1 MKKTEKSKKKTKS
14 FNRKTK
20 SMVNL
25 ALKYRPQTLDSFIGQ
40 EHLLARGAVLRKL
53 IEADALPHIF
63 LYGPPGCGKTSL
75 ARIIAINLERP
86 FYEMNATTLKIED
99 LRKLFKAHAN
109 ALQKPLIF
117 IDEVHR
123 LSKNQQEV
131 LLPFMENQA
140 ALIIGASTENPFYSL
155 TAAMRSR
162 SHLFELKSIQEKE
175 LLAFLENIISLENID
190 IEDEVKEYLVFSS
203 TGDVRAMLNL
213 LESASVVKSPITLDI
228 LKQIRPHAM
237 QAGSSE
243 SESHYELTSA
253 MIKSI
258 RGSDID
264 ASIYYLAR
272 LIDGGEPAEF
282 IARRLAILASEDI
295 GNANPP
301 ALNLAS
307 STLNI
312 VKHIGYP
319 EARIS
324 LSQLVIYLAS
334 SPKSNT
340 AYLAINA
347 ALNDIQNGQ
356 IYPIPSHLKTHA
368 KSYLYPHDYNGWV
381 EQSYLTSS
389 RKYYHTKKM
398 GFEKTLW
405 QWHEKII
412 N

>member
-1 MKKTEKSKKKTKS
+1 
-14 FNRKTK
+14 
-20 SMVNL
+20 MVNL
-25 ALKYRPQTLDSFIGQ
+25 ALKYRPKTLDEMVGQ
-40 EHLLARGAVLRKL
+40 RHLLGEEAPLRKL

-63 LYGPPGCGKTSL
+63 LYGPPGCGKTTL
-75 ARIIAINLERP
+75 ARIIATQLGRP
-86 FYEMNATTLKIED
+86 FYEMNATTLKIDD
-99 LRKLFKAHAN
+99 LRKIFKEYAN

-131 LLPFMENQA
+131 LLPFMENNA
-140 ALIIGASTENPFYSL
+140 ALVIGASTENPYYSL

-162 SHLFELKSIQEKE
+162 SHLFELEALKQKE
-175 LLAFLENIISLENID
+175 MQDYLAKIIALQAMDVE
-190 IEDEVKEYLVFSS
+190 EDAVEYLVFSS
-203 TGDVRAMLNL
+203 GGDVRAMLNL
-213 LESASVVKSPITLDI
+213 LESAQMVATPVTLET

-264 ASIYYLAR
+264 AALYYLAR
-272 LIDGGEPAEF
+272 LIEGGEPAEF

-307 STLNI
+307 SALNI

-334 SPKSNT
+334 SPKSNS
-340 AYLAINA
+340 AYKAINNA
-347 ALNDIQNGQ
+347 QKVIKNGE
-356 IYPIPSHLKTHA
+356 IHPIPDHIKTHA
-368 KSYLYPHDYNGWV
+368 KSYLYPHNFGGWV
-381 EQSYLTSS
+381 AQKYLSVPMYFYETEQI
-389 RKYYHTKKM
+389 
-398 GFEKTLW
+398 GFEKTLFE
-405 QWHEKII
+405 WHEKIVKG
-412 N
+412 

>member
-1 MKKTEKSKKKTKS
+1 
-14 FNRKTK
+14 
-20 SMVNL
+20 MVNF
-25 ALKYRPQTLDSFIGQ
+25 ALKYRPKSLDDILGQ
-40 EHLLARGAVLRKL
+40 SHLLATEAALRKL
-53 IEADALPHIF
+53 IKADALPHSF
-63 LYGPPGCGKTSL
+63 FSGPPGCGKTTL
-75 ARIIAINLERP
+75 ARVIATELDRP
-86 FYEMNATTLKIED
+86 FYEMNATTLKIDD
-99 LRKLFKAHAN
+99 LRKIFKEHAN
-109 ALQKPLIF
+109 ALQKPIIF

-131 LLPFMENQA
+131 LLPFMENNA
-140 ALIIGASTENPFYSL
+140 ALIIGASTENPYFSL

-162 SHLFELKSIQEKE
+162 SHLFELKAVQQKEMQNYLTKILGLESIT
-175 LLAFLENIISLENID
+175 
-190 IEDEVKEYLVFSS
+190 IEEDAKEYLSFSS
-203 TGDVRAMLNL
+203 GGDVRAMLNL
-213 LESASVVKSPITLDI
+213 LESAKHVAQPITLST

-243 SESHYELTSA
+243 SESHYDLTSA

-264 ASIYYLAR
+264 AAIYYLAR

-282 IARRLAILASEDI
+282 IARRLTILASEDI

-334 SPKSNT
+334 SPKSNS
-340 AYLAINA
+340 AYMAINS
-347 ALNDIQNGQ
+347 ALSAIKEGEVH
-356 IYPIPSHLKTHA
+356 PIPSHLKTHA
-368 KSYLYPHDYNGWV
+368 KTYLYPHDFGGWV
-381 EQSYLTSS
+381 AQSYLSTPLHF
-389 RKYYHTKKM
+389 YQTQQI

-405 QWHEKII
+405 LWHEKIKSST
-412 N
+412 

>member
-1 MKKTEKSKKKTKS
+1 MPA
-14 FNRKTK
+14 F
-20 SMVNL
+20 
-25 ALKYRPQTLDSFIGQ
+25 ALKYRPKTLDDLIGQ
-40 EHLLARGAVLRKL
+40 THLLGENAVLRQL
-53 IEADALPHIF
+53 ILSDTLPHIF
-63 LYGPPGCGKTSL
+63 FSGPPGCGKTTL
-75 ARIIAINLERP
+75 ARVIASILDKP

-99 LRKLFKAHAN
+99 LRKIFKEYTN

-131 LLPFMENQA
+131 LLPFMENNA
-140 ALIIGASTENPFYSL
+140 ALIIGASTENPYYSL

-162 SHLFELKSIQEKE
+162 SHLFELQAISKE
-175 LLAFLENIISLENID
+175 EMSLYLQKILKLENISAEHD
-190 IEDEVKEYLVFSS
+190 AQEYLVFSS
-203 TGDVRAMLNL
+203 GGDVRAMLNL
-213 LESASVVKSPITLDI
+213 LESASIVESPVSLKT

-264 ASIYYLAR
+264 ASVYYLAR
-272 LIDGGEPAEF
+272 LIEGGEPAEF

-334 SPKSNT
+334 SPKSNS
-340 AYLAINA
+340 AYIAINT
-347 ALNDIQNGQ
+347 ALNAIKEGE
-356 IYPIPSHLKTHA
+356 IHPVPSHIKTHA
-368 KSYLYPHDYNGWV
+368 KNYLYPHDFGGWV
-381 EQSYLTSS
+381 AQSYLSAPLHF
-389 RKYYHTKKM
+389 YHSQQI

-405 QWHEKII
+405 QWHDKIKSAKT
-412 N
+412 

>member
-1 MKKTEKSKKKTKS
+1 ML
-14 FNRKTK
+14 
-20 SMVNL
+20 NL
-25 ALKYRPQTLDSFIGQ
+25 ALKYRPKTLDELIGQ
-40 EHLLARGAVLRKL
+40 THLLSANAILRKL
-53 IEADALPHIF
+53 IATDALSHTF
-63 LYGPPGCGKTSL
+63 FYGPPGCGKTTL
-75 ARIIAINLERP
+75 ARVIASLLDKP

-99 LRKLFKAHAN
+99 LRKVFKEYTN

-131 LLPFMENQA
+131 LLPFMENHA
-140 ALIIGASTENPFYSL
+140 ALIIGASTENPYYSL

-162 SHLFELKSIQEKE
+162 SHLFELEAVSQKE
-175 LLAFLENIISLENID
+175 LHTYLDKIIRLEDLTV
-190 IEDEVKEYLVFSS
+190 EDEAKEYLVFSS
-203 TGDVRAMLNL
+203 GGDVRAMLNL
-213 LESASVVKSPITLDI
+213 LESAGAAESPVTLST

-334 SPKSNT
+334 SPKSNS
-340 AYLAINA
+340 AYMAINS
-347 ALNDIQNGQ
+347 ALKSIKEGE
-356 IYPIPSHLKTHA
+356 IHPIPSHIKTHA
-368 KSYLYPHDYNGWV
+368 RNYLYPHDFDGWV
-381 EQSYLTSS
+381 KQSYLSVQN
-389 RKYYHTKKM
+389 KYYDTKQI

-405 QWHEKII
+405 LWHEKIKSK
-412 N
+412 

>member
-1 MKKTEKSKKKTKS
+1 
-14 FNRKTK
+14 
-20 SMVNL
+20 MVNF
-25 ALKYRPQTLDSFIGQ
+25 ALKYRPKTLDDILGQ
-40 EHLLARGAVLRKL
+40 AHLLAEEAPLRKL
-53 IEADALPHIF
+53 IQADALPHSF
-63 LYGPPGCGKTSL
+63 FSGPPGCGKTTLS
-75 ARIIAINLERP
+75 RVIATELDRP
-86 FYEMNATTLKIED
+86 FYEMNATTLKIDD
-99 LRKLFKAHAN
+99 LRKIFKEHAN

-131 LLPFMENQA
+131 LLPFMENNA
-140 ALIIGASTENPFYSL
+140 ALIIGASTENPYFSL

-162 SHLFELKSIQEKE
+162 SHLFELKAVQAKE
-175 LLAFLENIISLENID
+175 MQNYLTKILQLENITV
-190 IEDEVKEYLVFSS
+190 EDDAKEYLSFSS
-203 TGDVRAMLNL
+203 GGDVRAMLNL
-213 LESASVVKSPITLDI
+213 LESAKHIAQPITLSI
-228 LKQIRPHAM
+228 LKQIRPHTM

-243 SESHYELTSA
+243 SESHYDLTSA

-264 ASIYYLAR
+264 ASVYYLAR

-334 SPKSNT
+334 SPKSNS
-340 AYLAINA
+340 AYMAINS
-347 ALNDIQNGQ
+347 ALSAIKEGE
-356 IYPIPSHLKTHA
+356 IHPIPSQLKTHA
-368 KSYLYPHDYNGWV
+368 KTYLYPHDFGGWV
-381 EQSYLTSS
+381 QQSYLSTPLHFY
-389 RKYYHTKKM
+389 KTQQI

-405 QWHEKII
+405 QWHEKIKSST
-412 N
+412 

>member
-1 MKKTEKSKKKTKS
+1 
-14 FNRKTK
+14 
-20 SMVNL
+20 MVNL
-25 ALKYRPQTLDSFIGQ
+25 ALKYRPQTLDTIIGQ
-40 EHLLARGAVLRKL
+40 THLLSEGAVLKNL
-53 IEADALPHIF
+53 IEKDALSHTF
-63 LYGPPGCGKTSL
+63 FYGPPGCGKTTI
-75 ARIIAINLERP
+75 ARIIASVLDRP
-86 FYEMNATTLKIED
+86 FYEMNATTLKIDE
-99 LRKLFKAHAN
+99 LRKIFKSYAN
-109 ALQKPLIF
+109 ALHKPLIF

-131 LLPFMENQA
+131 LLPYMENYT
-140 ALIIGASTENPFYSL
+140 ALIIGASTENPYYSL
-155 TAAMRSR
+155 TAAIRSR
-162 SHLFELKSIQEKE
+162 SHLFELKSIDEQSMFSYLEKVILRE
-175 LLAFLENIISLENID
+175 CLEVAVEA
-190 IEDEVKEYLVFSS
+190 KEYLVFSS
-203 TGDVRAMLNL
+203 GGDVRAMLNL
-213 LESASVVKSPITLDI
+213 LESACAIGAKVSLNT

-272 LIDGGEPAEF
+272 LIEGGEPAEF

-334 SPKSNT
+334 SPKSNS
-340 AYLAINA
+340 AYLAINQ
-347 ALNDIQNGQ
+347 ALDAIKKGS
-356 IYPIPSHLKTHA
+356 IYPIPSNIKTHA
-368 KSYLYPHDYNGWV
+368 KTYLYPHDFGGWV
-381 EQSYLTSS
+381 SQ
-389 RKYYHTKKM
+389 KYSTNPLSFYKTTQI

-412 N
+412 TQS

>member
-1 MKKTEKSKKKTKS
+1 
-14 FNRKTK
+14 
-20 SMVNL
+20 MVNL
-25 ALKYRPQTLDSFIGQ
+25 ALKYRPKTLDELIGQ
-40 EHLLARGAVLRKL
+40 KHLLGENAPLRKL
-53 IEADALPHIF
+53 IESNALPHIF
-63 LYGPPGCGKTSL
+63 LYGPPGCGKTTL
-75 ARIIAINLERP
+75 ARIIATQLGRP
-86 FYEMNATTLKIED
+86 FYEMNATTLKIDD
-99 LRKLFKAHAN
+99 LRKIFKEYAN

-131 LLPFMENQA
+131 LLPFMENNA
-140 ALIIGASTENPFYSL
+140 ALVIGASTENPYYSL

-162 SHLFELKSIQEKE
+162 SHLFELEALKQKE
-175 LLAFLENIISLENID
+175 MQDYLAKIIALQAMDVE
-190 IEDEVKEYLVFSS
+190 EDAVEYLVFSS
-203 TGDVRAMLNL
+203 GGDVRAMLNL
-213 LESASVVKSPITLDI
+213 LESAQMVATPVTLET

-264 ASIYYLAR
+264 AALYYLAR
-272 LIDGGEPAEF
+272 LIEGGEPAEF

-334 SPKSNT
+334 SPKSNS
-340 AYLAINA
+340 AYKAINNA
-347 ALNDIQNGQ
+347 QKVIKNGE
-356 IYPIPSHLKTHA
+356 IHPIPDHIKTHA
-368 KSYLYPHDYNGWV
+368 KSYLYPHNFGGWV
-381 EQSYLTSS
+381 AQKYLSVPMYFYETEQI
-389 RKYYHTKKM
+389 
-398 GFEKTLW
+398 GFEKTLFE
-405 QWHEKII
+405 WHEKIVKG
-412 N
+412 

>member
-1 MKKTEKSKKKTKS
+1 MS
-14 FNRKTK
+14 
-20 SMVNL
+20 NL
-25 ALKYRPQTLDSFIGQ
+25 ALKYRPKRLNEIIGQ
-40 EHLLARGAVLRKL
+40 KDILGENGVLKRL
-53 IEADALPHIF
+53 IERQKLSHTF
-63 LYGPPGCGKTSL
+63 FYGPPGSGKTTL
-75 ARIIAINLERP
+75 ARIIATEFQRP
-86 FYEMNATTLKIED
+86 FYEMNATSLKIEE
-99 LRKLFKAHAN
+99 LRKIFKEYSN

-131 LLPFMENQA
+131 LLPFMENNS
-140 ALIIGASTENPFYSL
+140 ALIIGASTENPYYSL

-162 SHLFELKSIQEKE
+162 SHLFELKSVNSVDMLKQLDKVLIV
-175 LLAFLENIISLENID
+175 ENISLNG
-190 IEDEVKEYLVFSS
+190 EVKEYLVLSS
-203 TGDVRAMLNL
+203 GGDVRAMLNL
-213 LESASVVKSPITLDI
+213 LESAIAIEETITIEI

-243 SESHYELTSA
+243 SESHYDLTSA

-258 RGSDID
+258 RGSDIN

-334 SPKSNT
+334 SPKSNS
-340 AYLAINA
+340 AYSAINS
-347 ALNDIQNGQ
+347 ALSAIKSGEL
-356 IYPIPSHLKTHA
+356 YPIPAHIKTGA
-368 KSYLYPHDYNGWV
+368 KNYLYPHDNGGWV
-381 EQSYLTSS
+381 KQSYSL
-389 RKYYHTKKM
+389 KNLNFYDTKKV
-398 GFEKTLW
+398 GFEKRLFE
-405 QWHEKII
+405 WHEKITSMPSKVVD
-412 N
+412 

>member
-1 MKKTEKSKKKTKS
+1 MPA
-14 FNRKTK
+14 F
-20 SMVNL
+20 
-25 ALKYRPQTLDSFIGQ
+25 ALKYRPKTLDDLIGQ
-40 EHLLARGAVLRKL
+40 SHLLGENAVLRQL
-53 IEADALPHIF
+53 ILSETLPHIF
-63 LYGPPGCGKTSL
+63 FSGPPGCGKTTL
-75 ARIIAINLERP
+75 ARVIASMLDRP
-86 FYEMNATTLKIED
+86 FYEMNATTLKIEE
-99 LRKLFKAHAN
+99 LRKIFKEYNN

-131 LLPFMENQA
+131 LLPFMENNA
-140 ALIIGASTENPFYSL
+140 ALIIGASTENPYYSL

-162 SHLFELKSIQEKE
+162 SHLFELQAIDHKE
-175 LLAFLENIISLENID
+175 MSLYLQKIIDLEGITVD
-190 IEDEVKEYLVFSS
+190 KPAREYLVFSS
-203 TGDVRAMLNL
+203 GGDVRAMLNL
-213 LESASVVKSPITLDI
+213 LESASIVESPITLKT

-264 ASIYYLAR
+264 ASVYYLAR
-272 LIDGGEPAEF
+272 LIEGGEPAEF

-334 SPKSNT
+334 SPKSNS
-340 AYLAINA
+340 AYMAINS
-347 ALNDIQNGQ
+347 ALNAIKEGE
-356 IYPIPSHLKTHA
+356 IHPIPSHVKTHA
-368 KSYLYPHDYNGWV
+368 KNYLYPHDFGGWV
-381 EQSYLTSS
+381 AQSYLSTPLHFYTSQQI
-389 RKYYHTKKM
+389 
-398 GFEKTLW
+398 GFEKTLC
-405 QWHEKII
+405 QWHEKIKSAKT
-412 N
+412 

>member
-1 MKKTEKSKKKTKS
+1 
-14 FNRKTK
+14 
-20 SMVNL
+20 MVNL
-25 ALKYRPQTLDSFIGQ
+25 ALKYRPKTLDELIGQ
-40 EHLLARGAVLRKL
+40 AHLLEENSVLRKL
-53 IEADALPHIF
+53 IVADALPHTF
-63 LYGPPGCGKTSL
+63 FYGPPGCGKTTI
-75 ARIIAINLERP
+75 ARVIASILERP

-99 LRKLFKAHAN
+99 LRKIFKEYTN

-131 LLPFMENQA
+131 LLPFMENNA
-140 ALIIGASTENPFYSL
+140 ALIIGASTENPYYSL

-162 SHLFELKSIQEKE
+162 SHLFELTSISEKE
-175 LLAFLENIISLENID
+175 MLTYLEKILLLEDINIV
-190 IEDEVKEYLVFSS
+190 EDAKEYLVFSS
-203 TGDVRAMLNL
+203 GGDVRAMLNL
-213 LESASVVKSPITLDI
+213 LESASAISASISLEI

-258 RGSDID
+258 RGSDIN

-334 SPKSNT
+334 SPKSNA
-340 AYLAINA
+340 AYMAINA
-347 ALNDIQNGQ
+347 ALNSIKEGE
-356 IYPIPSHLKTHA
+356 IHPIPSHIKTHA
-368 KSYLYPHDYNGWV
+368 KDYLYPHDYNGWV
-381 EQSYLTSS
+381 KQPYLSKPQTF
-389 RKYYHTKKM
+389 YYPKQI
-398 GFEKTLW
+398 GFEKQLF
-405 QWHEKII
+405 QWHEKITQA
-412 N
+412 

>member
-1 MKKTEKSKKKTKS
+1 
-14 FNRKTK
+14 
-20 SMVNL
+20 MVNL
-25 ALKYRPQTLDSFIGQ
+25 ALKYRPKTLDELIGQ
-40 EHLLARGAVLRKL
+40 VHLLNNTAVLRKL
-53 IEADALPHIF
+53 VEADALPHTF
-63 LYGPPGCGKTSL
+63 FYGPPGCGKTTI
-75 ARIIAINLERP
+75 ARIIASILERP

-99 LRKLFKAHAN
+99 LRKIFKEYTN

-131 LLPFMENQA
+131 LLPFMENNA
-140 ALIIGASTENPFYSL
+140 ALIIGASTENPYYSL

-162 SHLFELKSIQEKE
+162 SHLFELTSISENEMLTYLEKI
-175 LLAFLENIISLENID
+175 LHLENIT
-190 IEDEVKEYLVFSS
+190 IEEKAKEYLIFSS
-203 TGDVRAMLNL
+203 GGDVRAMLNL
-213 LESASVVKSPITLDI
+213 LESASAITSPITLEI

-347 ALNDIQNGQ
+347 ALQAIKEGD
-356 IYPIPSHLKTHA
+356 IYPIPSHIKTHA
-368 KSYLYPHDYNGWV
+368 KTYKYPHNFNGWV
-381 EQSYLTSS
+381 AQEYLTKPLSL
-389 RKYYHTKKM
+389 YHTQQI

-405 QWHEKII
+405 QWHQKIKQK
-412 N
+412 

>member
-1 MKKTEKSKKKTKS
+1 MP
-14 FNRKTK
+14 
-20 SMVNL
+20 NL
-25 ALKYRPQTLDSFIGQ
+25 ALKYRPKTLDEMIGQ
-40 EHLLARGAVLRKL
+40 SHLLGDSAILQKL
-53 IEADALPHIF
+53 ITTGTLSHTF
-63 LYGPPGCGKTSL
+63 FYGPPGCGKTTL
-75 ARIIAINLERP
+75 ARVIASLLDIP

-99 LRKLFKAHAN
+99 LRKIFKEYTN

-140 ALIIGASTENPFYSL
+140 ALIIGASTENPYYSL

-162 SHLFELKSIQEKE
+162 SHLFELEAINQKE
-175 LLAFLENIISLENID
+175 LHAYLGQILQLEEIILED
-190 IEDEVKEYLVFSS
+190 DAKEYLVFSS
-203 TGDVRAMLNL
+203 GGDVRAMLNL
-213 LESASVVKSPITLDI
+213 LESAAAVENPVTLAT

-272 LIDGGEPAEF
+272 LIEGGEPAEF
-282 IARRLAILASEDI
+282 IARRLTILASEDI

-334 SPKSNT
+334 SPKSNS
-340 AYLAINA
+340 AYMAINTALKDIA
-347 ALNDIQNGQ
+347 AGEIH
-356 IYPIPSHLKTHA
+356 PIPSHIKTHA
-368 KSYLYPHDYNGWV
+368 KEYLYPHDFGGWV
-381 EQSYLTSS
+381 KQPYLSVPK
-389 RKYYHTKKM
+389 KYYTTQQI

-412 N
+412 QK

>member
-1 MKKTEKSKKKTKS
+1 LP
-14 FNRKTK
+14 
-20 SMVNL
+20 NL
-25 ALKYRPQTLDSFIGQ
+25 ALKYRPKTLDALIGQ
-40 EHLLARGAVLRKL
+40 SHLIGDNAILRKL
-53 IEADALPHIF
+53 ITTGTLSHTF
-63 LYGPPGCGKTSL
+63 FYGPPGCGKTTL
-75 ARIIAINLERP
+75 ARVIATLLDRP

-99 LRKLFKAHAN
+99 LRKIFKEYTN

-131 LLPFMENQA
+131 LLPFMENNA
-140 ALIIGASTENPFYSL
+140 ALIIGASTENPYYSL

-162 SHLFELKSIQEKE
+162 SHLFALEPIDEKE
-175 LLAFLENIISLENID
+175 LRSYLKKIIQLEELSVE
-190 IEDEVKEYLVFSS
+190 EDAKEYLVFSS
-203 TGDVRAMLNL
+203 GGDVRAMLNL
-213 LESASVVKSPITLDI
+213 LESAAAVESPITLHT

-237 QAGSSE
+237 QAGSAE

-264 ASIYYLAR
+264 AAVYYLAR

-282 IARRLAILASEDI
+282 IARRLTILASEDI

-324 LSQLVIYLAS
+324 LAQLVIYLAS
-334 SPKSNT
+334 SPKSNS
-340 AYLAINA
+340 AYMAINT
-347 ALNDIQNGQ
+347 ALNAIKNGE
-356 IYPIPSHLKTHA
+356 IHPIPSHIKTHA
-368 KSYLYPHDYNGWV
+368 KDYLYPHDFGGWV
-381 EQSYLTSS
+381 EQSYLSVPK
-389 RKYYHTKKM
+389 KYYETKQI

-405 QWHEKII
+405 QWHEKIKSK
-412 N
+412 

>member
-1 MKKTEKSKKKTKS
+1 MPS
-14 FNRKTK
+14 
-20 SMVNL
+20 L
-25 ALKYRPQTLDSFIGQ
+25 ALKYRPSHLDEIIGQ
-40 EHLLARGAVLRKL
+40 ELLLGKEAVLRKL
-53 IEADALPHIF
+53 IEQNALPHLF
-63 LYGPPGCGKTSL
+63 LHGPPGCGKTTL
-75 ARIIAINLERP
+75 ARVIASSLQKP

-99 LRKLFKAHAN
+99 LRKIFKTYTN
-109 ALQKPLIF
+109 ALEKPLIF

-131 LLPFMENQA
+131 LLPFMERQD
-140 ALIIGASTENPFYSL
+140 ALIMGASTENPYYSL

-162 SHLFELKSIQEKE
+162 SHIFELQSVTLKVLDTYLETIMSKEDLEIEKE
-175 LLAFLENIISLENID
+175 A
-190 IEDEVKEYLVFSS
+190 KEYLLFSS

-213 LESASVVKSPITLDI
+213 LESAAAISRPITLDV

-243 SESHYELTSA
+243 SESHYALTSA

-272 LIDGGEPAEF
+272 LIEGGEPAEY

-334 SPKSNT
+334 SPKSNS
-340 AYLAINA
+340 AYMAINHA
-347 ALNDIQNGQ
+347 MKRIQEGE
-356 IYPIPSHLKTHA
+356 IYPIPSHIQTHA
-368 KSYLYPHDYNGWV
+368 SNYLYPHDFSGWV
-381 EQSYLTSS
+381 KQSYLHKPLQLYKSQQI
-389 RKYYHTKKM
+389 

-405 QWHEKII
+405 QWHTKII
-412 N
+412 NPQ

>member
-1 MKKTEKSKKKTKS
+1 MAN
-14 FNRKTK
+14 F
-20 SMVNL
+20 
-25 ALKYRPQTLDSFIGQ
+25 ALKYRPQSLNEIIGQ
-40 EHLLARGAVLRKL
+40 SHLLGKDAVLGKL
-53 IEADALPHIF
+53 IIADNTLPHIF
-63 LYGPPGCGKTSL
+63 LYGPPGCGKTTL
-75 ARIIAINLERP
+75 ARVIASTMERP
-86 FYEMNATTLKIED
+86 FYEMNATSLKIED
-99 LRKLFKAHAN
+99 LRKIFKEYNH

-131 LLPFMENQA
+131 LLPFMENNA
-140 ALIIGASTENPFYSL
+140 ALIIGASTENPYYSL

-162 SHLFELKSIQEKE
+162 SHLFQLEAVSQKEMTTYLNKIIAAEELNVE
-175 LLAFLENIISLENID
+175 ENA
-190 IEDEVKEYLVFSS
+190 KEYLVFSS
-203 TGDVRAMLNL
+203 GGDVRAMLNL
-213 LESASVVKSPITLDI
+213 LESAKEIESPISLTI

-264 ASIYYLAR
+264 AAVYYLAR
-272 LIDGGEPAEF
+272 LVDGGEPAEF

-307 STLNI
+307 ATLNI

-334 SPKSNT
+334 SPKSNS
-340 AYLAINA
+340 AYMAINS
-347 ALNDIQNGQ
+347 ALKAIKEGE
-356 IYPIPSHLKTHA
+356 IHPIPSHIKTHA
-368 KSYLYPHDYNGWV
+368 KSYIYPHNFGGWV
-381 EQSYLTSS
+381 KQSYLS
-389 RKYYHTKKM
+389 KPLHFYDTKQI

-405 QWHEKII
+405 QWHEKITSVKE
-412 N
+412 